1 MDLQSNSHLAA
12 NSSEYSSKRFFA
24 ISFSFRV
31 LSSKSLAS
39 ASVCNPPQ
47 AVCNCDEVAY
57 VINTECWMLSRP
69 KDFGGNARYRVMPYC
84 AGRRLHTR
92 PRGVITCQALRSW
105 IKIKATSKGRLNF
118 WRCHPGIR
126 HRRRYPRSAPDKQ
139 ACRSSSGVCEP
150 DSATPW
156 ACRAQFK
163 SDDTAKEKKNG
174 IPRGIPFSLE
184 VPPRFELGIE
194 VLQTF
199 ALPLGYGTV
208 CLMPVYYI
216 KARLFCQGFL
226 EK

>member
-12 NSSEYSSKRFFA
+12 NSSEYSSRRFFA

-69 KDFGGNARYRVMPYC
+69 KDSGGDTRYRVMPYC

-92 PRGVITCQALRSW
+92 PKGVITCQALRSW

-126 HRRRYPRSAPDKQ
+126 HRRRYPRSTPGEQ
-139 ACRSSSGVCEP
+139 ALARCKKRISNFDLSHLSFLFDLLFNCNARRGEHSSNSTAEI
-150 DSATPW
+150 TKHFERFFIYH
-156 ACRAQFK
+156 AC
-163 SDDTAKEKKNG
+163 
-174 IPRGIPFSLE
+174 I
-184 VPPRFELGIE
+184 V
-194 VLQTF
+194 
-199 ALPLGYGTV
+199 
-208 CLMPVYYI
+208 
-216 KARLFCQGFL
+216 
-226 EK
+226 